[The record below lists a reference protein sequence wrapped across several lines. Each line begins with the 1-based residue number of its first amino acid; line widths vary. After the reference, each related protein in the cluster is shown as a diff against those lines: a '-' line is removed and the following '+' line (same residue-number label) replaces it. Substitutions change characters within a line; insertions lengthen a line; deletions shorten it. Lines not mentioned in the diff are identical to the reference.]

1 MFRTQFTISAPLRRI
16 LRSALPGRTS
26 RRLSVCAGRSTISF
40 PQRPPMTSFTRTV
53 STAGNGVI
61 SSDSEYSSSSD
72 SNFTVESED
81 LETLCEKALDAAIQF
96 VPQYGWTR
104 EALEAACSA
113 ENLPPGLHSLAM
125 PRGGIDLVTHFYEC
139 QNHLLAEELA
149 RWRAEEPE
157 SATSSSRTVAPNSFG
172 FKAPPP
178 FATKAETDAFL
189 RRAIQY
195 RLRSIEKVLPYWPQA
210 MGLLSLPQNV
220 PAAIALEAQLVD
232 EIWAQAGDR
241 SVDMNWYAKRLGLA
255 YVYKLTELFFIQDKS
270 PDHTESW
277 TFLDRRITD
286 LRCMKEAKLKGV
298 ANMLREGVLAAGY
311 VTSNILG
318 WNVKK

>member
-1 MFRTQFTISAPLRRI
+1 MAAT
-16 LRSALPGRTS
+16 G
-26 RRLSVCAGRSTISF
+26 
-40 PQRPPMTSFTRTV
+40 TV

-157 SATSSSRTVAPNSFG
+157 SATSSSRTVAPNRVLEPGIMRRAFFVIVLKKTLACIFFDSFG

-241 SVDMNWYAKRLGLA
+241 SVDVRLYTSMYSLSRRSFA
-255 YVYKLTELFFIQDKS
+255 RLFYSTARPLPDERKKERALYETNPLTSQYPEYILHLPLLMFGHQPRFS
-270 PDHTESW
+270 ECT
-277 TFLDRRITD
+277 
-286 LRCMKEAKLKGV
+286 
-298 ANMLREGVLAAGY
+298 ANALSGD
-311 VTSNILG
+311 
-318 WNVKK
+318 

>member
-1 MFRTQFTISAPLRRI
+1 MFRTPFAISAPLRQI
-16 LRSALPGRTS
+16 LRLSLPGRATRS
-26 RRLSVCAGRSTISF
+26 LSICTARHAISLPRGS
-40 PQRPPMTSFTRTV
+40 PQTSFTRTV
-53 STAGNGVI
+53 STVGNGVI
-61 SSDSEYSSSSD
+61 SSDSEYSSGD
-72 SNFTVESED
+72 SNSTFESED
-81 LETLCEKALDAAIQF
+81 LEILCEKALDAAVKF
-96 VPQYGWTR
+96 VPHYGWTR
-104 EALEAACSA
+104 EALEAGCSA
-113 ENLPPGLHSLAM
+113 ENLPPGLHSIAM
-125 PRGGIDLVTHFYEC
+125 PRGGIDLVTHFYES

-149 RWRAEEPE
+149 RWRAEESD
-157 SATSSSRTVAPNSFG
+157 SATSSSQPLAPNSFG

-189 RRAIQY
+189 SRAIQY
-195 RLRSIEKVLPYWPQA
+195 RLRAIETVLPYWPQA

-270 PDHTESW
+270 ADHAESW
-277 TFLDRRITD
+277 AFLDRRIAD